1 MDEDLTTLILCAAI
15 GFVAQLVD
23 GSLGMAYGVTSNT
36 FLLSIGLPPSLASA
50 SVHTAKVFTAAA
62 SGLSHLRIGN
72 VETALAKRLLVPGVV
87 GAVLG
92 AYVLTEVE
100 SRLLGVF
107 VSVYL
112 VIMGLVIV
120 LKALKWTDSHIKPL
134 PLTPLGVTGGFLDA
148 VGGGGWGPVVT
159 TTLVGS
165 GYHPRF
171 AIGSVNMAE
180 FFVTLAESIT
190 FILALGTGMNW
201 FAILGLLLGGLPA
214 APLAAL
220 VSKRVAPQRLML
232 LVGGLIIF
240 LSVRNVLL
248 ALNLL

>member
-62 SGLSHLRIGN
+62 SGLSHLHIGN
-72 VETALAKRLLVPGVV
+72 VETALAKRLLIPGVV

-100 SRLLGVF
+100 SRILGVF
-107 VSVYL
+107 VSIYL
-112 VIMGLVIV
+112 VIMGLFIV
-120 LKALKWTDSHIKPL
+120 LKALKWTDTHIKPL
-134 PLTPLGVTGGFLDA
+134 PLAPLGVTGGFLDA

-159 TTLVGS
+159 TTLMGT

-171 AIGSVNMAE
+171 AIGSVNLVE
-180 FFVTLAESIT
+180 FFVALAASIT
-190 FILALGTGMNW
+190 FFIALKEISWPSAVGL
-201 FAILGLLLGGLPA
+201 ILGGVPA

-220 VSKRVAPQRLML
+220 MSKRMSPQKLML
-232 LVGGLIIF
+232 FVGSLIIL
-240 LSVRNVLL
+240 LSVRNVLVTL
-248 ALNLL
+248 A